1 MDNKMICVL
10 AGYDDATEA
19 RLSGIQ
25 KDLYAAGFSGA
36 QTKDIPMHFTLGSY
50 DTEREEELKERLTKL
65 ADTFPA
71 FDVAFNHVGLFR
83 LPQND
88 VLFVAPEVSKE
99 MLALKDHFL
108 DNKDVFRWSAHTT
121 FLIDK
126 PDVIAEALKQVMQDF
141 PAMEGKVNT
150 IYLYE
155 FWPTRHILTVH
166 LKEKE

>member
-25 KDLYAAGFSGA
+25 KDLYAAGFSGV

-50 DTEREEELKERLTKL
+50 DTEREEELKERLTML

-71 FDVAFNHVGLFR
+71 FYVAFNHVGLFR

-108 DNKDVFRWSAHTT
+108 DN
-121 FLIDK
+121 K

-166 LKEKE
+166 LKET